1 MIVIPGVIVGEGAA
15 FTVAVGRGLAM
26 MRFTAPPFSVVR
38 KAELPR
44 LVVCRKTGVP
54 GIPIFSG
61 TVNTGRENERGRDIL
76 DSRNT
81 FLLDT
86 SVAAQEGNVRHGHN
100 DALRPRRCHCR
111 DLVRQKY
118 LWRLCSKSEWGP

>member
-1 MIVIPGVIVGEGAA
+1 MSVIVGEGAA

-61 TVNTGRENERGRDIL
+61 TENTGRENEIVKYIVDR
-76 DSRNT
+76 RNT

-86 SVAAQEGNVRHGHN
+86 SVAAQEGDVRHRHN
-100 DALRPRRCHCR
+100 DALRPRGCHCW

-118 LWRLCSKSEWGP
+118 LWRLCSKSDWGP